1 MLVPTASNSSIAAE
15 LILPELDDGAAQFR
29 DEYHLTAGDGAGT
42 APGGALAA
50 TGVQLNGQEMNFNM
64 SGGIPSK
71 TYVSTLANILHS
83 GICIARPCI
92 VQNCLI
98 VGFDS
103 SNWIERFL
111 SVCVFKL
118 EQVEAEEGE
127 AVRRR
132 GNSAAAFFTLQ
143 CFIFNTL

>member
-83 GICIARPCI
+83 GIYMRCAPLHCSELSDRWLR
-92 VQNCLI
+92 V
-98 VGFDS
+98 
-103 SNWIERFL
+103 IEL
-111 SVCVFKL
+111 D
-118 EQVEAEEGE
+118 
-127 AVRRR
+127 
-132 GNSAAAFFTLQ
+132 
-143 CFIFNTL
+143 

>member
-1 MLVPTASNSSIAAE
+1 MLC
-15 LILPELDDGAAQFR
+15 
-29 DEYHLTAGDGAGT
+29 
-42 APGGALAA
+42 AP
-50 TGVQLNGQEMNFNM
+50 VF
-64 SGGIPSK
+64 
-71 TYVSTLANILHS
+71 
-83 GICIARPCI
+83 

-98 VGFDS
+98 VGFVS

-127 AVRRR
+127 AVRKR

-143 CFIFNTL
+143 CFYIQHPVKRLKIRIHLTQKS